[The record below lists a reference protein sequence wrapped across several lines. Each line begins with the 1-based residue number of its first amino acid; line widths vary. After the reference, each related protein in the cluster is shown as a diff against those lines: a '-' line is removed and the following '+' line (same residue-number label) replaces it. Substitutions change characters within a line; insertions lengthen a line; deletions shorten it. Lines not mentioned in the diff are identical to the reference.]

1 MLPKLIHP
9 HNLQIILPKSLRW
22 LNILACPWLRLAA
35 SSIKIVTCSWTCPA
49 GIVPGCVLHEYRQLF
64 ADASFM
70 NIANCSRMCPSWI
83 SPIVPRCVLHEY
95 RQLFPDASFMNIVNC
110 SQMCPLWWVLHEYC
124 QLFVNALAS
133 GILPG
138 PAPCTLHPGCVLHQS
153 LYQMRRHPAFYMK
166 VSLGASMFF
175 ILQQFLAA
183 WMDASCIDTAVPDSN
198 CLADSLFC
206 MWRSSIFPCSL
217 RQGNCWECYTEN
229 TINTLSHRPYSNC
242 TYPWYVPT

>member
-70 NIANCSRMCPSWI
+70 NIANCS
-83 SPIVPRCVLHEY
+83 
-95 RQLFPDASFMNIVNC
+95 
-110 SQMCPLWWVLHEYC
+110 QMCPLWWVLHEYC

-153 LYQMRRHPAFYMK
+153 LYQMRRRPAFYMK

-198 CLADSLFC
+198 CLDSLFC
-206 MWRSSIFPCSL
+206 MWRSSVFPCSL

>member
-35 SSIKIVTCSWTCPA
+35 SSIKIVTCSWICPA

-64 ADASFM
+64 AAASFM
-70 NIANCSRMCPSWI
+70 NIANCSQMRPSWI
-83 SPIVPRCVLHEY
+83 SPIVPRCVLYE
-95 RQLFPDASFMNIVNC
+95 
-110 SQMCPLWWVLHEYC
+110 WVLHEYC
-124 QLFVNALAS
+124 QLFVNASAS

-153 LYQMRRHPAFYMK
+153 LYQMRRRPAFYMK

-198 CLADSLFC
+198 CLDELFC

-217 RQGNCWECYTEN
+217 RQRNCWECYTEN